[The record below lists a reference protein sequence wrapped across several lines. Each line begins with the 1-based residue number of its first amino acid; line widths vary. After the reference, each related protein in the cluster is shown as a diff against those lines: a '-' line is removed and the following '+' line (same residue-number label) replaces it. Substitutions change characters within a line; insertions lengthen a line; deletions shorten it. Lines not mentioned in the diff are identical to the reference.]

1 MSAAPARV
9 SFVDIGRRIN
19 SICIEYG
26 AVEEAQRAMPE
37 ASEQYGIALD
47 RLVTLLDEQTAL
59 QDLALVMQANTLTDA
74 AVQLAIVFDTLAEV
88 CFSTP
93 CGRLQSGDPASAL
106 AKLQRAWAAI
116 TLVVAD
122 AAGLKLDQVGEPNL
136 MTRLTHHCQAL
147 AACT

>member
-1 MSAAPARV
+1 MSATQAGV

-37 ASEQYGIALD
+37 ASEQYCIAHD
-47 RLVTLLDEQTAL
+47 RLVTLLDEQVAL

-74 AVQLAIVFDTLAEV
+74 AVQLAIMFDTLEEV
-88 CFSTP
+88 CFP
-93 CGRLQSGDPASAL
+93 NLFGGLQSGDPASTA

-122 AAGLKLDQVGEPNL
+122 TAGLKLDQVGEPNL
-136 MTRLTHHCQAL
+136 ITRLTQHCQAL